1 MNGLDE
7 TMYEYVQIEEDRKT
21 LSMTD
26 THIHT

>member
-7 TMYEYVQIEEDRKT
+7 TMYEYVQIEEDRET
-21 LSMTD
+21 LRVTD